1 MILKL
6 IKLPFLLAA
15 IPVLLA
21 FLALQLIGAVLLGLS
36 SIVTHLLASV
46 FLIGAVVGWLVHASP
61 WMVWQAVGIGLFFAF
76 APSLAAWLLNR
87 VTDYVIRILSFVPSD
102 RLFFCLVLLP
112 AVIRAESGIGTPGNE
127 GPLAMLAH
135 LELILRVGQAQGKE
149 EPNG

>member
-46 FLIGAVVGWLVHASP
+46 FLIGAVVGWFVHASP

-76 APSLAAWLLNR
+76 APSLAARLLNR
-87 VTDYVIRILSFVPSD
+87 VTDCVIRILSFVLS
-102 RLFFCLVLLP
+102 
-112 AVIRAESGIGTPGNE
+112 
-127 GPLAMLAH
+127 
-135 LELILRVGQAQGKE
+135 
-149 EPNG
+149 